1 MHIPILAHTDVVRH
15 IDEGDLSQLSQPRA
29 MASSARR
36 WARAKGSAFSSAD
49 TASARGGRFM
59 MARSSEEFDALTAA
73 YDADRLARV
82 PALNS
87 TCWQGS
93 K

>member
-1 MHIPILAHTDVVRH
+1 
-15 IDEGDLSQLSQPRA
+15 
-29 MASSARR
+29 MASSAALG
-36 WARAKGSAFSSAD
+36 ARKGLGLFLSGYS
-49 TASARGGRFM
+49 SARGGRFM
-59 MARSSEEFDALTAA
+59 MARSSEEFDSLTAA
-73 YDADRLARV
+73 YDADRLARM